1 MTPSLIDPVDIILEN
16 FKRWF
21 VRNKFSSKEYAESTI
36 IQKLEITCSKL
47 TIETLKQGVIFEH
60 I

>member
-1 MTPSLIDPVDIILEN
+1 MTPSLIDPVDIIVEN

-36 IQKLEITCSKL
+36 IQKLEITYSKL